1 MLDMPARRFFMANVS
16 SAIVWAPA
24 YLIPGAI
31 LGASLDLAAEVTTR
45 LAVLILILIAGA
57 IMVVWVVRAMFNLL
71 HPHAHAMLKRGLAW
85 ARVHPVA
92 GQIPASL
99 LDPSH
104 REAKGLTAMALILI
118 AAVASFIW
126 VLEAVEAG
134 GLISGVDDYVF
145 HALQGLRS
153 PWMDRFMVIM
163 TGLGDWQ
170 VLLPL
175 FAAILLW
182 LAWQQRWKAA
192 AYWTAAAGFA
202 LVLTQVVKITAGIL
216 RPQAVYDGFSA
227 FSFPSGHA
235 VLATVVYGFL
245 AVLFSRELNVRYRV
259 SAYAVA
265 SVLILTI
272 AASRLYLGAHWLSDV
287 VGGLSLGLIWVSLL
301 GIAYRSHP
309 AATLPLRGLVIASG
323 LAVGIAALLHLPG
336 SFAEAQLRYA
346 PPQPQ
351 VQLDARGWWET
362 RWQNLPPYRADLR
375 ASRRQPLNVQY
386 AGDLELLVG
395 ELTQQGWMEPP
406 ELNGASWLKWFGFDH
421 ELADLPIL
429 PQVHG
434 GRHESQLLVRPVE
447 GKSDRLWALRLWQSG
462 VALTPGDVPLWV
474 GNATQLGLYA
484 PVPGFAAPRGAE
496 QFDEARARL
505 AQDLASLPLRQV
517 ERVDDL
523 FTQEVL
529 LVRGR

>member
-1 MLDMPARRFFMANVS
+1 
-16 SAIVWAPA
+16 
-24 YLIPGAI
+24 
-31 LGASLDLAAEVTTR
+31 
-45 LAVLILILIAGA
+45 
-57 IMVVWVVRAMFNLL
+57 MVVWVVRGIFNLL
-71 HPHAHAMLKRGLAW
+71 HPHAHALLKRALAW

-99 LDPSH
+99 LDPNH
-104 REAKGLTAMALILI
+104 REAKGLTVMGLTLL
-118 AAVASFIW
+118 AAVASFIG

-134 GLISGVDDYVF
+134 GLIRGVDDYVF
-145 HALQGLRS
+145 HTLQGLRS

-202 LVLTQVVKITAGIL
+202 LVLTQVIKITAGIL

-245 AVLFSRELNVRYRV
+245 AVLFSRELPVRYRV

-265 SVLILTI
+265 ALLILTI

-287 VGGLSLGLIWVSLL
+287 LGGLSLGLIWVALL
-301 GIAYRSHP
+301 GIAYRCHP
-309 AATLPLRGLVIASG
+309 AATLPLRGLVMASG
-323 LAVGIAALLHLPG
+323 LAVGIAAVVHLPA

-346 PPQPQ
+346 PPQAQ
-351 VQLDARGWWET
+351 VQMQTRAWWNAQWRT
-362 RWQNLPPYRADLR
+362 LPAYRADLR

-386 AGDLELLVG
+386 AGELRGLVTVLER
-395 ELTQQGWMEPP
+395 QGWREPP
-406 ELNGASWLKWFGFDH
+406 ELNGASWLQWFGFGRTVT
-421 ELADLPIL
+421 ELPVL

-434 GRHESQLLVRPVE
+434 GRHESLLLIRPVE
-447 GKSDRLWALRLWQSG
+447 GNPEHMWALRLWQSG
-462 VALTPGDVPLWV
+462 VTLKPDETPLWV
-474 GNATQLGLYA
+474 GNATVLGLYA

-496 QFDEARARL
+496 HFDDARGRV
-505 AQDLASLPLRQV
+505 AQDLATFMRREVRRSGDLV
-517 ERVDDL
+517 EQD
-523 FTQEVL
+523 VL
-529 LVRGR
+529 LVRSR